1 MVKFLKLV
9 QVQTFFRHGART
21 PLHHVRSPAVQDAFW
36 TPALTEDL
44 EHTVY
49 PFRLVE
55 ECSRNIIDFSTI
67 SSLPVPLKLPGGL
80 YTGELI
86 KHGQQEAFDLGKRL
100 KCVYIDGNHFLSPN
114 VNEEELYCRSTLI
127 ARTVKSL
134 ECVVAGLFSPRD
146 ASKVDAL
153 TIYVVPLDRE
163 YLFPNPAVCS
173 IVDQLA
179 KDGMAECL
187 ESRRHSELKRKLK
200 KILGVKKLYDDF
212 RPTPWDCPIYF
223 VRDDYTSRRRA
234 GYPLPPGLSDLFPLM
249 DQLSTEELYWE
260 YLGKQRMWG
269 ENIHHVFGHTLRMIL
284 CNMSNYS
291 KIPKF
296 HLYSCHDSTLM
307 LLLYA
312 LGCFDGCW
320 PPFAADL
327 ILELYIDE
335 EARSTHDE
343 DMSHSGPQ
351 NSYLHNHYL
360 TPALDAL
367 WFRVLYL
374 GKTVPLGCLWKIPYN
389 NGDRYNAGFVP
400 LHFLYDRWR
409 PSAPAL
415 EEVEVA

>member
-1 MVKFLKLV
+1 M
-9 QVQTFFRHGART
+9 
-21 PLHHVRSPAVQDAFW
+21 
-36 TPALTEDL
+36 
-44 EHTVY
+44 
-49 PFRLVE
+49 
-55 ECSRNIIDFSTI
+55 
-67 SSLPVPLKLPGGL
+67 
-80 YTGELI
+80 
-86 KHGQQEAFDLGKRL
+86 
-100 KCVYIDGNHFLSPN
+100 
-114 VNEEELYCRSTLI
+114 CR
-127 ARTVKSL
+127 R
-134 ECVVAGLFSPRD
+134 GLFSPRD

-179 KDGMAECL
+179 KEGMAECL
-187 ESRRHSELKRKLK
+187 ASRPHSELKRKLK

-223 VRDDYTSRRRA
+223 VRDDYTSRQRA

-249 DQLSTEELYWE
+249 DQLSSEELYWE
-260 YLGKQRMWG
+260 YLGKQ
-269 ENIHHVFGHTLRMIL
+269 
-284 CNMSNYS
+284 S
-291 KIPKF
+291 IPKF

-335 EARSTHDE
+335 EASSTHNG
-343 DMSHSGPQ
+343 DMTHSGPQ
-351 NSYLHNHYL
+351 NSDLLNHCP
-360 TPALDAL
+360 TTTLDAL
-367 WFRVLYL
+367 WIRVLYL
-374 GKTVPLGCLWKIPYN
+374 GKTVPLGCLWKIPYS